1 MDMLTWEGEAPGDS
15 TLDKEPQATGKSGL
29 NGLPVGRI
37 PTLHQLVIQHQGGS
51 IVCKGY
57 IVFGNKLLGHHLT
70 VLFLTVRRVSLLALM
85 IPQTLPFLAP
95 AVVAPEVFLFRTL
108 SSAGTWD

>member
-51 IVCKGY
+51 IVCNGY

-70 VLFLTVRRVSLLALM
+70 VLFLTVPEGVPVGSDDSSDSP
-85 IPQTLPFLAP
+85 IPSTCCCCP
-95 AVVAPEVFLFRTL
+95 
-108 SSAGTWD
+108 